1 MNAAPAFQFYADDF
15 LAGTLEMTP
24 AEVGTY
30 IRLLCYQWSNG
41 SIPNDLRKLKLIA
54 GGTVSQSVLA
64 KFRAAGEGRLANDK
78 MERVRAAQQSFSQ
91 AKSSAGRKG
100 ADKRWHSHST
110 AIAVPLANGMA
121 KDNSPVSILHTPVS
135 SSLPPCQ
142 TPRSGGGSE
151 DEEKASASDAR
162 DSDSELLRQVE
173 EVWVVYPKKVATIP
187 GKLAI
192 RDAIRIHGFEVVL
205 RGTRA
210 IAEADGKRNGH
221 ASTGRFLPRPD
232 EFFGQARFLDDP
244 AQYGPRVGSQDPVAL
259 RKQIEDLSKR
269 LAEHPGNPENSV
281 GSLERKKVAEPEYR
295 TLLESLRKLRADL
308 GDVTKEVEP

>member
-1 MNAAPAFQFYADDF
+1 MSAPAFQFYADDF

-30 IRLLCYQWSNG
+30 IRLLCYQWSNS
-41 SIPNDLRKLKLIA
+41 SIPHDPRKLKLIA
-54 GGTVSQSVLA
+54 GGTVTESVLA
-64 KFRAAGEGRLANDK
+64 KFRPAGEGRLANERL
-78 MERVRAAQQSFSQ
+78 ERVRKAQQSFSES
-91 AKSSAGRKG
+91 KSSAGRKG
-100 ADKRWHSHST
+100 AAKRWHSHGT
-110 AIAVPLANGMA
+110 AMAVPLANGMA

-151 DEEKASASDAR
+151 DEEKAPASDAR

-173 EVWVVYPKKVATIP
+173 AVWAVYPKKMATIP

-192 RDAIRIHGFEVVL
+192 RDAIGIHGFEVVL
-205 RGTRA
+205 SGTRA

-244 AQYGPRVGSQDPVAL
+244 AQYGPRVASQDPIAL
-259 RKQIEDLSKR
+259 RRQIEDLSRKV
-269 LAEHPGNPENSV
+269 AEHPGNPENSV
-281 GSLERKKVAEPEYR
+281 GSLERKKAAEPEYR
-295 TLLESLRKLRADL
+295 TLLEVLRKLRRDL
-308 GDVTKEVEP
+308 GEATRKDEP